1 MKDGKAEPED
11 CFMRIEID
19 DKMADSM
26 FIGKRPE
33 IGDSMQLIC
42 IHKIDSPVPVWF
54 FRLKVKQ

>member
-1 MKDGKAEPED
+1 
-11 CFMRIEID
+11 MRIEID